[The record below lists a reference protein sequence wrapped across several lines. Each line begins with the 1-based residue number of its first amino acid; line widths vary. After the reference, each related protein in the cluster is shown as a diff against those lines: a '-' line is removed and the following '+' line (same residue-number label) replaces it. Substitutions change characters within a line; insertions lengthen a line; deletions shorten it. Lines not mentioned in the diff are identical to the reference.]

1 MLARY
6 LQPAAPTLR
15 SAPPHGE
22 QWLHE
27 VKFDGWR
34 IQLHKHGRSAA
45 AFTKNGHDH
54 SSRFRWMVDA
64 LACLKGMHS
73 LVIDGE
79 LVACDGDGRPDFY
92 RLHFHRHDRAVCV
105 WAFDLLHHNGRDLRE
120 LPLFKRKAR
129 LEKLILAAKAD
140 WLHYSESF
148 DDGIELLKAADRMKL
163 EGIVSK
169 RRDAPYRPGKQ
180 CDRIKVKCETWRN
193 ANKERWRLFERHRA
207 KS

>member
-1 MLARY
+1 MLVRY
-6 LQPAAPTLR
+6 FHADAPTLR
-15 SAPPHGE
+15 STPPRGE

-34 IQLHKHGRSAA
+34 IQLHKQGRSGA

-54 SSRFRWMVDA
+54 SSRIRWMVDA
-64 LACLKGMHS
+64 LAGLPGVRS

-79 LVACDGDGRPDFY
+79 LVACNPAGLPDFY
-92 RLHFHRHDRAVCV
+92 QLHFHRHDRGLCV

-120 LPLFKRKAR
+120 LPLAQRKAR
-129 LEKLILAAKAD
+129 LEKLITAAN

-148 DDGIELLKAADRMKL
+148 DDGLKLLKSADRMRL
-163 EGIVSK
+163 ESIVSK

-180 CDRIKVKCETWRN
+180 CDWVKVKCQTWRV
-193 ANKERWRLFERHRA
+193 ANKERWRLFE
-207 KS
+207 

>member
-1 MLARY
+1 MLARH
-6 LQPAAPTLR
+6 LPPAAPTLR

-34 IQLHKHGRSAA
+34 IQLHKQGGSAA

-54 SSRFRWMVDA
+54 SNRVRWMVDA
-64 LACLKGMHS
+64 LARLKGVRS
-73 LVIDGE
+73 FVIDGE
-79 LVACDGDGRPDFY
+79 LVACNNAGLPDFY
-92 RLHFHRHDRAVCV
+92 RLHFHRHDRGLCV

-120 LPLFKRKAR
+120 LPLFEGKAR
-129 LEKLILAAKAD
+129 LEKLILAANIR

-148 DDGIELLKAADRMKL
+148 DDGIGLLKAADHMKL

-169 RRDAPYRPGKQ
+169 RRDAPYRSGKKSAW
-180 CDRIKVKCETWRN
+180 IKVKCATWRA
-193 ANKERWRLFERHRA
+193 ANKERWRLFERHP
-207 KS
+207 